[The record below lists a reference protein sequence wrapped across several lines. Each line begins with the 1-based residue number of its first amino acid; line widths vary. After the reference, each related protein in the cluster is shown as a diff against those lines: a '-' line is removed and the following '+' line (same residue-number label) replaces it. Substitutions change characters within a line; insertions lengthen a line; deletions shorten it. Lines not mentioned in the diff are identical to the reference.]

1 MKLEGTAVVTGAASG
16 IGLALAKRFA
26 AAGMNVVMADIE
38 PAALKSAAE
47 EVGTGGTS
55 VLALETDVSDP
66 GSVGE
71 LAEAAIDR
79 FGAVSLLCNNAGVSG
94 GGGPIWSAT
103 PDDWTWVLGVN
114 LMGVVNGVR
123 AFLPGMLESGQ
134 PGHVVNTSSVLGL
147 STGGASIYSVS
158 KHAVTRFSEGLWYDL
173 HAAKASIGV
182 SVLCPGM
189 VATKIIS
196 AERNRPA
203 RLSDTAAPSP
213 ERDRMR
219 KAAEARFRAEGMDP
233 ALVAD
238 RVAKAVETG
247 TFYILTHPDSIKPA
261 VEARMRA
268 IVDEVD
274 PPAPFQLA

>member
-16 IGLALAKRFA
+16 IGLAMAKRFA
-26 AAGMNVVMADIE
+26 SAGMNVVMADIE
-38 PAALKSAAE
+38 ANALKLAGE
-47 EVGTGGTS
+47 EVGRAGPA
-55 VLALETDVSDP
+55 VLVRETDVSDP
-66 GSVGE
+66 GSMEE
-71 LAEAAIDR
+71 LAHEAADH
-79 FGAVSLLCNNAGVSG
+79 FGAVNLLCNNAGVSG

-103 PDDWTWVLGVN
+103 PDDWTWILGVN

-123 AFLPGMLESGQ
+123 AFLPAMLASGQ

-158 KHAVTRFSEGLWYDL
+158 KHAVTRLSEGLWYDL
-173 HAAKASIGV
+173 RAAQAAIGV

-189 VATKIIS
+189 VATKIIT
-196 AERNRPA
+196 AERNRPS
-203 RLSDTAAPSP
+203 RLSGTTAPNP

-219 KAAEARFRAEGMDP
+219 KAAEARFEAEGMDP
-233 ALVAD
+233 AVVAD
-238 RVAKAVETG
+238 RVARAVETG

-261 VEARMRA
+261 VEARMRS
-268 IVDEVD
+268 IVEEAD

>member
-16 IGLALAKRFA
+16 IGLALAQRFA
-26 AAGMNVVMADIE
+26 TAGMNVVMADIE
-38 PAALKSAAE
+38 GAALATVAREVSATG
-47 EVGTGGTS
+47 VG
-55 VLALETDVSDP
+55 VLAQETDVSDP
-66 GSVGE
+66 ASVGE
-71 LAEAAIDR
+71 LAGAATER
-79 FGAVSLLCNNAGVSG
+79 FGPINVLCNNAGVSG

-114 LMGVVNGVR
+114 LIGVVNGVR
-123 AFLPGMLESGQ
+123 AFLPGMLASGV

-158 KHAVTRFSEGLWYDL
+158 KHAVTRLSEGLWYDL
-173 HAAKASIGV
+173 RAARSAVGV

-203 RLSDTAAPSP
+203 RLSDTAAPSA
-213 ERDRMR
+213 ERDRLR
-219 KAAEARFRAEGMDP
+219 QAAEARFQAEGMDP
-233 ALVAD
+233 AVVAE
-238 RVAKAVETG
+238 RVARAVETG

-268 IVDEVD
+268 IVDEAD